1 MTFMTQYS
9 ALVGI
14 GSTVMMLIGSNLL
27 SSLGW
32 RVGALS
38 TPGQLLPPPAFLPH
52 SGCSSVVMSLVALP
66 FYLSIF
72 FSKYLKTPNALL
84 IPVYIGLLQNVL
96 SKVCFLSP
104 AINDRLLTHPPPCF
118 FF

>member
-1 MTFMTQYS
+1 MTQYS
-9 ALVGI
+9 ALVGV
-14 GSTVMMLIGSNLL
+14 GSTVMMLIGSNFL

-38 TPGQLLPPPAFLPH
+38 TPGQFCFFPSSLLFFA
-52 SGCSSVVMSLVALP
+52 VVMSVVALP

-72 FSKYLKTPNALL
+72 FSKSLKTRNALL

-96 SKVCFLSP
+96 SKVCLSP
-104 AINDRLLTHPPPCF
+104 H
-118 FF
+118 